1 MTFLQS
7 VLLGFVQGATEFLPV
22 SSSGHLAVLTNIF
35 GVKEGNLF
43 FAEMLHLGTLLSVV
57 VVFRKRIR
65 RLIVE
70 FFRYCKKIF
79 RTRNFRFENVYQ
91 KLSILLIVSAI
102 PAGLVGVFLNDFF
115 ESVFTK
121 LYMVGIG
128 FLITGCMLFF
138 VGHMPGGKRGPCQM
152 NVVDALFAGIMQS
165 IAILPGISRSG
176 STIGA
181 LLTRKLNR
189 KLATEFSFLMSMIPI
204 FGAALL
210 GIIKAVKNPMATIE
224 LNFLLFAGVLTSF
237 VIGVLAIGIMVRLL
251 REKKLYYFSY
261 YLIPLGIF
269 VVFADLVGIA

>member
-7 VLLGFVQGATEFLPV
+7 IFLGFVQGATEFLPV
-22 SSSGHLAVLTNIF
+22 SSSGHLAILTNIF

-57 VVFRKRIR
+57 VVFRKRIAN
-65 RLIVE
+65 LLVE
-70 FFRYCKKIF
+70 FLRYCKKIVC
-79 RTRNFRFENVYQ
+79 TRNFRFENAYQ
-91 KLSILLIVSAI
+91 KLSIMLIFSAI

-121 LYMVGIG
+121 FYTVGIG
-128 FLITGCMLFF
+128 FLITGCLLFF
-138 VGHMPGGKRGPCQM
+138 VGHMPGGKKGPKEM
-152 NVVDALFAGIMQS
+152 SFVDALFAGVAQS

-181 LLTRKLNR
+181 LLMRKMNR
-189 KLATEFSFLMSMIPI
+189 KLATEFSFLMSLIPI

-210 GIIKAVKNPMATIE
+210 GIVKTVKTPTATIE
-224 LNFLLFAGVLTSF
+224 LNFTLLAGVLTSF
-237 VIGVLAIGIMVRLL
+237 IVGILAIGMMVRLL

-261 YLIPLGIF
+261 YLIPLGVLVI
-269 VVFADLVGIA
+269 FADLVGIV